1 MKERQDWK
9 RILPGLAIS
18 VVALAVVFYFAD
30 LSQVIEALRLADY
43 RLVFLVVL
51 STLGW
56 LGFRAILWRT
66 LLLEQATL
74 RQTFLTVNEGYLIN
88 NVLPLRL
95 GEVARAFL
103 LSRKAPP
110 GFLQVFSTVIIERA
124 LDMLMAAGL
133 LLSTLPFVVNASWAM
148 QAAIGAGGL
157 VLVGLAVL
165 YLLARY
171 PDWVVRQFKVIARRW
186 PTVDRVGSEQLSVF
200 LSGLSVLTDGK
211 RFLRAIFWLILNW
224 SVALFQYFVL
234 LRAFYPQ
241 AKLLWAAFSLG
252 VVPLGAAAPSS
263 PGALGVLEASMVGAL
278 SVFGLDASTAL
289 AIAITGHA
297 INYLVTGVI
306 GIYALVLDGVQIS
319 RVGDFYRQLR
329 DIKPEENI

>member
-1 MKERQDWK
+1 VKERQDWK

-18 VVALAVVFYFAD
+18 LIALAAVFYFAD
-30 LSQVIEALRLADY
+30 LSQVIAALRLADY

-56 LGFRAILWRT
+56 LSVRAILWRT
-66 LLLEQATL
+66 LLLEQATT

-110 GFLQVFSTVIIERA
+110 GFLQVFSTIIIERA
-124 LDMLMAAGL
+124 LDLLMAVGL

-157 VLVGLAVL
+157 VLAGLVVL
-165 YLLARY
+165 YLLAHY
-171 PDWVVRQFKVIARRW
+171 PDWVVEQFEKITKRW
-186 PTVDRVGSEQLSVF
+186 PAIGRVGGEQLGVF

-224 SVALFQYFVL
+224 SVALFQYYVL
-234 LRAFYPQ
+234 LRAFYPG
-241 AKLLWAAFSLG
+241 APLLWAAFSLG

-263 PGALGVLEASMVGAL
+263 PGALGVLEASMVAAL

-289 AIAITGHA
+289 AVAITGHA
-297 INYLVTGVI
+297 INYAVTGII
-306 GIYALVLDGVQIS
+306 GIYALVLDGVQLS
-319 RVGDFYRQLR
+319 RVGDFYKQLR

>member
-1 MKERQDWK
+1 V
-9 RILPGLAIS
+9 I
-18 VVALAVVFYFAD
+18 ALAVVFYFAD
-30 LSQVIEALRLADY
+30 FSQVIDALRLADY
-43 RLVFLVVL
+43 RLVFLVGL
-51 STLGW
+51 ATLVW
-56 LGFRAILWRT
+56 LGVRGILWRI
-66 LLLEQATL
+66 LLLEQATF

-103 LSRKAPP
+103 LSKKAPL
-110 GFLQVFSTVIIERA
+110 GFLQVFSTIIIERA
-124 LDMLMAAGL
+124 LDLLIAAGL
-133 LLSTLPFVVNASWAM
+133 LLITLPFVVNASWAM
-148 QAAIGAGGL
+148 QAAIGAGSL

-171 PDWVVRQFKVIARRW
+171 PDWVIQQFEKITVRW
-186 PTVDRVGSEQLSVF
+186 PAIGRVGSEQLGIF

-211 RFLRAIFWLILNW
+211 RFLRVFFWLIINW
-224 SVALFQYFVL
+224 SVALFQYYTL

-241 AKLLWAAFSLG
+241 ATLLWAAFSLG

-263 PGALGVLEASMVGAL
+263 PGAVGVLEASMVAAL
-278 SVFGLDASTAL
+278 SVFGLDASTSL
-289 AIAITGHA
+289 AVAITGHA

-329 DIKPEENI
+329 DIKPKENI